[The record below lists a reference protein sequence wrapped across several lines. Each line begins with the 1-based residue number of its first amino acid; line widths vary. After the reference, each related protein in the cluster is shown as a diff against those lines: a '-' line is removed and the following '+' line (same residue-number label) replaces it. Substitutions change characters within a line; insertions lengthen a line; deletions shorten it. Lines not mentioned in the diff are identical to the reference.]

1 MKKIFCLF
9 FAFVIV
15 LLCGVNVFA
24 ASSKRIIGASI
35 PNATSYELYLLKNGV
50 YTLMQISS
58 SINFDLLSLDLD
70 PGDHQFVV
78 RATAPGFA
86 PSSYSNVVT
95 YSVSAGEAFAVYS
108 ETDNSLTFYKNNDT
122 VTAGST
128 YKGKA
133 ATAVYTGIE
142 TFDSGAVGAAP
153 WEAYCEDIESVVF
166 VDKISPISTAY
177 WFCEFRVCSEI
188 DVSKL
193 DVSKVTD
200 MTQMFQ
206 LFADYVTGNVK
217 ITGHENWD
225 TSKVINMYFSFRNIG
240 RDALS
245 VDLGD
250 FSYWNTSNVT
260 SMRYMFAYTAEN
272 SSSVKISGLENWDTS
287 KVIDMSRMFRCF
299 GLNSSYYLDLSGWD
313 VSNVDTANNGAK
325 NFNDQVESKVIAP
338 AFK

>member
-9 FAFVIV
+9 FAFVLV
-15 LLCGVNVFA
+15 LLCCVNVFA

-50 YTLMQISS
+50 YTLMQTSS

-78 RATAPGFA
+78 RATAPGFV

-95 YSVSAGEAFAVYS
+95 YSAGEAFAVYS
-108 ETDNSLTFYKNNDT
+108 NTDNSLTFYKNNDY
-122 VTAGST
+122 VVPGIA
-128 YKGKA
+128 YNGKA
-133 ATAVYTGIE
+133 VTVVYRGIE
-142 TFDSGAVGAAP
+142 TFDSAAVGAAP
-153 WEAYCEDIESVVF
+153 WYEYREEIESVVF

-177 WFCEFRVCSEI
+177 WFFQFRVCSEI
-188 DVSKL
+188 DLSKL

-200 MTQMFQ
+200 MTKMFQ
-206 LFADYVTGNVK
+206 LFGDYETGNVK

-225 TSKVINMYFSFRNIG
+225 TSKVTNMSWSFRNIG
-240 RDALS
+240 QDALS

-260 SMRYMFAYTAEN
+260 NMEYMFAYTAED

-287 KVIDMSRMFRCF
+287 KVTDMSHMFICF
-299 GLNSSYYLDLSGWD
+299 GLHSSYYLDLSGWD
-313 VSNVDTANNGAK
+313 VSNVDTANKGAK
-325 NFNDQVESKVIAP
+325 NFNQEVESNVIAP

>member
-50 YTLMQISS
+50 YTLMQTSS

-95 YSVSAGEAFAVYS
+95 YSVS
-108 ETDNSLTFYKNNDT
+108 
-122 VTAGST
+122 
-128 YKGKA
+128 
-133 ATAVYTGIE
+133 
-142 TFDSGAVGAAP
+142 
-153 WEAYCEDIESVVF
+153 
-166 VDKISPISTAY
+166 
-177 WFCEFRVCSEI
+177 
-188 DVSKL
+188 
-193 DVSKVTD
+193 
-200 MTQMFQ
+200 
-206 LFADYVTGNVK
+206 
-217 ITGHENWD
+217 
-225 TSKVINMYFSFRNIG
+225 
-240 RDALS
+240 
-245 VDLGD
+245 D

-287 KVIDMSRMFRCF
+287 KVIDMGHMFRCF

>member
-15 LLCGVNVFA
+15 LLCCVNVFA

-50 YTLMQISS
+50 YTLMQTSS

-78 RATAPGFA
+78 RATAPGFV

-95 YSVSAGEAFAVYS
+95 YSAGKAFAVYS
-108 ETDNSLTFYKNNDT
+108 NTDNSLTFYKNNDT
-122 VTAGST
+122 VMPGIA

-133 ATAVYTGIE
+133 VTVVYRDIE
-142 TFDSGAVGAAP
+142 TFDSAAVGAAP
-153 WEAYCEDIESVVF
+153 WNEYREEIESVVF
-166 VDKISPISTAY
+166 VDEISPISTAY
-177 WFCEFRVCSEI
+177 WFFNFRQCGQI

-200 MTQMFQ
+200 MTRMFQ
-206 LFADYVTGNVK
+206 SFADYVTGNVK

-225 TSKVINMYFSFRNIG
+225 TSKVTNMSWSFRNIG
-240 RDALS
+240 QDALS

-260 SMRYMFAYTAEN
+260 NMEYMFAYTAED

-287 KVIDMSRMFRCF
+287 KVTDMGHMFICF
-299 GLNSSYYLDLSGWD
+299 GLHSSYYLDLSGWD
-313 VSNVDTANNGAK
+313 VSNVDTANKGAK
-325 NFNDQVESKVIAP
+325 NFNQEVESNVIAP